1 MSKLELGHIKDFT
14 TSQYIELLK
23 LAKINYK
30 FIGYQDIPRNER
42 FILWRHDCDYSLN
55 RSLRLAKI
63 ENKEQIKSTYF
74 LNPHCDFYN
83 LLEKSQSQIVRE
95 IITLGHDIGLHFDA
109 GFYNIQSENQLDK
122 LVKKEAT
129 WLNDWF
135 GIMPTVFS
143 FHNPTEFLLSCDRE
157 SYGDLLNCYSKM
169 FKDTISYCSD
179 SNGYWRFRRL
189 RDVLEKGTDLRLQVL
204 THPAWW
210 QEKPMYPR
218 ERIFRTVYGRAKFT
232 MNSYDQGL
240 QIHKR
245 DNLCGFT
252 ANLNFLRQI
261 DSDLYQFYDYLW
273 STDKLTSL
281 FIELYRL
288 YEHQI
293 IQFCRVKFDR
303 EWQISAHE
311 IDIFFA
317 DDVYSSNKWTLFQA
331 VFNESISDICKVSID
346 SHPQWMKIFN
356 QLVYGQVYDLSI
368 KLKEGCIYLC
378 NIIQN
383 LVNWGQTNKSIQHNG
398 ITQIVEVDTISNDTN
413 DVQRAKTH
421 HLSNVNWQEF
431 CQKLKL
437 INQQTITEKKV

>member
-55 RSLRLAKI
+55 RSLRLARI
-63 ENKEQIKSTYF
+63 ENREQIKSTYF

-189 RDVLEKGTDLRLQVL
+189 RDVLEKGTDLCLQVL

-261 DSDLYQFYDYLW
+261 DSDRYQFYDYLW
-273 STDKLTSL
+273 NTDKLTSL

-288 YEHQI
+288 HEQQI
-293 IQFCRVKFDR
+293 LQICKIIFC
-303 EWQISAHE
+303 
-311 IDIFFA
+311 
-317 DDVYSSNKWTLFQA
+317 NKWFVSLQEVNTFFELDALELSVCQIFDMVFDNSLVKLCNISVDIYDELF
-331 VFNESISDICKVSID
+331 KL
-346 SHPQWMKIFN
+346 FN
-356 QLVYGQVYDLSI
+356 QLVHSRSYSSSI
-368 KLKEGCIYLC
+368 QIDEGCTYLC
-378 NIIQN
+378 KIIRIIADWGESSIDIQN
-383 LVNWGQTNKSIQHNG
+383 NG
-398 ITQIVEVDTISNDTN
+398 ITECVYKSSPIGHAKNTTEEILESQNIDWLRFRQQIYISKN
-413 DVQRAKTH
+413 
-421 HLSNVNWQEF
+421 E
-431 CQKLKL
+431 
-437 INQQTITEKKV
+437 